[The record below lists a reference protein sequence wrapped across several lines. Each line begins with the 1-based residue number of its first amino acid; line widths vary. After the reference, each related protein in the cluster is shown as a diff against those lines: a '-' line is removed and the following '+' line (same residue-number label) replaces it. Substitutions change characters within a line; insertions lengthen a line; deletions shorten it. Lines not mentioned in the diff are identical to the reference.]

1 MLLPICH
8 AGMDPEKGGTPRP
21 ILLQSWRKE
30 RPCPSPP
37 FSGVS
42 QSKMIQAR

>member
-1 MLLPICH
+1 MALPICH
-8 AGMDPEKGGTPRP
+8 AGMEPEKGGDAAPHP
-21 ILLQSWRKE
+21 AAKLEEGGL
-30 RPCPSPP
+30 CPSLP